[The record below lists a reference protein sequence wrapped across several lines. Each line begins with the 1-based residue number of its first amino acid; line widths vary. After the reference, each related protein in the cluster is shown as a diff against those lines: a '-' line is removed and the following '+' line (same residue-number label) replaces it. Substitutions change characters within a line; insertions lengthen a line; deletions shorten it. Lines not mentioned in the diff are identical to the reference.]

1 MAFARSPSPM
11 EVTMTMNVATP
22 ADRALRGETAG
33 QSDGPAVQPTLR
45 LRDGY
50 DGTSPELRDDVTKLQ
65 TLLREHGLDVEPDG
79 FFGPGT
85 EGAVKAFQ
93 RSHHLDDD
101 GIVGPR
107 TWSMLS
113 GEPQPT
119 VASTEFPTTFA
130 AAHAGL
136 GKELVASVRYRA
148 FAEVAAARYD
158 VPLCVIAGIA
168 SRESGWGLMLKPQG
182 PGGTGDSAPRAP
194 RPPMRPGSR
203 PSDGGFGRGLMQI
216 DFDSHPFARM
226 GQWADPA
233 ANILYGAS
241 VLAQNRAL
249 LGKALAG
256 VNGILLLSASLSAYN
271 CGAGNVLKALQKNL
285 DVDYFTS
292 GRDYGRDTLNRA
304 GWFRQ
309 KGWT

>member
-1 MAFARSPSPM
+1 
-11 EVTMTMNVATP
+11 MTMNVAGP
-22 ADRALRGETAG
+22 AERALRGETHG
-33 QSDGPAVQPTLR
+33 QSDGLAVQPTLR

-50 DGTSPELRDDVTKLQ
+50 DGTSPELRDDVTKMQ
-65 TLLREHGLDVEPDG
+65 TLLRGHGFDIEADG

-85 EGAVKAFQ
+85 EAAVKAFQ
-93 RSHHLDDD
+93 LSHHLDDD

-107 TWSMLS
+107 TWAMLA

-119 VASTEFPTTFA
+119 AASAAFPTTFA
-130 AAHAGL
+130 AAHPGL
-136 GKELVASVRYRA
+136 SRELVASARYRA
-148 FAEVAAARYD
+148 FAEVAASRYD

-168 SRESGWGLMLKPQG
+168 SRESGWGLMLQPQG

-194 RPPMRPGSR
+194 RPPMRSGAR
-203 PSDGGFGRGLMQI
+203 PPDGGFGRGLMQI
-216 DFDSHPFARM
+216 DYDSHPFART

-241 VLAQNRAL
+241 VLAQNRAFLAKRLSLDGPVL
-249 LGKALAG
+249 LR
-256 VNGILLLSASLSAYN
+256 ASLSAYN
-271 CGAGNVLKALQKNL
+271 CGAGNVLKALQKDL

-309 KGWT
+309 KGWA